1 VNDQAVAYDQ
11 PVYVDFAYSSYNSIL
26 YGMYGMVYFQTGAT
40 SKPAFLRDFTTGGWT
55 TPNDVTYTS
64 KYPSGP
70 MVFFY
75 DAQFNTLAA
84 SFPTQDAL
92 QDIWT
97 YKVFGGAAN
106 EVSPADPVGTSV
118 SDWLDL
124 SGSANGHGIVL
135 IMGLWSDY
143 HLRYKYTLDMGQ
155 SWSNWIV
162 APDSASPT
170 PPTTVYFAQKISLP
184 INMQPSGY
192 GSGQQGYSTLVQIE
206 NGNSIEWK
214 NLQYVPNTMT
224 ITGVLPIVA
233 ISVTYESYT
242 VSANAVTAMSG
253 TQTSTVATIT
263 YVTSDEPITLI
274 AYAIMIVLSCVV
286 VAMIRSRSMLS
297 MMTGL
302 TLGVTMACAL
312 GLLQIWF
319 MIPVLIAVVAMLFF
333 GRGGGGG
340 GEGI

>member
-1 VNDQAVAYDQ
+1 
-11 PVYVDFAYSSYNSIL
+11 
-26 YGMYGMVYFQTGAT
+26 
-40 SKPAFLRDFTTGGWT
+40 
-55 TPNDVTYTS
+55 
-64 KYPSGP
+64 
-70 MVFFY
+70 
-75 DAQFNTLAA
+75 
-84 SFPTQDAL
+84 
-92 QDIWT
+92 
-97 YKVFGGAAN
+97 
-106 EVSPADPVGTSV
+106 
-118 SDWLDL
+118 
-124 SGSANGHGIVL
+124 
-135 IMGLWSDY
+135 
-143 HLRYKYTLDMGQ
+143 
-155 SWSNWIV
+155 
-162 APDSASPT
+162 
-170 PPTTVYFAQKISLP
+170 
-184 INMQPSGY
+184 
-192 GSGQQGYSTLVQIE
+192 
-206 NGNSIEWK
+206 
-214 NLQYVPNTMT
+214 MT

-242 VSANAVTAMSG
+242 VSANAITAMSG

-263 YVTSDEPITLI
+263 YITSDEPITLI